1 EDVGMADPTA
11 LQTAVAAAQ
20 AVQMIGMPE
29 ARILLSQA
37 VIAIATAPKSNA
49 SYLAV
54 DRAIADIR
62 AGKSGPVPKHLRD
75 AHYAGAK
82 KLGHGNGY
90 VYAHDEPYAIAAQQY
105 LPDQLEGTQYYEP
118 TSNGFEASITKR
130 LENVRKRL
138 KMR

>member
-1 EDVGMADPTA
+1 
-11 LQTAVAAAQ
+11 
-20 AVQMIGMPE
+20 MIGMPE

-62 AGKSGPVPKHLRD
+62 AGKNGAVPKHLRD